1 MIQGGLLMRIIKVGI
16 FSGCLS
22 VTVSASYPFSQISMV
37 AANNLFLF
45 VLLVII
51 KKEKWVVLK
60 ICVVFDLKGN
70 FGEYPFDETL

>member
-1 MIQGGLLMRIIKVGI
+1 MRIIKVGI

-45 VLLVII
+45 VII
-51 KKEKWVVLK
+51 KKEKRVVLK

-70 FGEYPFDETL
+70 FGEYPFDETLKRDCILM

>member
-1 MIQGGLLMRIIKVGI
+1 
-16 FSGCLS
+16 
-22 VTVSASYPFSQISMV
+22 MV

-51 KKEKWVVLK
+51 KKEKRVVLK
-60 ICVVFDLKGN
+60 ICVVVDWKSN

>member
-45 VLLVII
+45 VII
-51 KKEKWVVLK
+51 KKEKRVVLK